1 MCLSCGCGR
10 PEDQHG
16 DSRHITLIDLAS
28 AAAAA
33 HITLADAARNILDGL
48 APGSEKQDPARA
60 VKGNINMRVAKA
72 TDEKRY
78 TLGLAYPALRPDVGK
93 ASDGYR
99 DFVTPEVLEQAA
111 WEWMAKHREINIHH
125 QDGTTGHATV
135 VESYIY
141 RGPDW
146 VVQSPVDKS
155 QVSIRNGDWLLGVIW
170 DDLTWPWVKAGVI
183 RGWSP
188 EGTAKRRRPAPETL
202 AALRH

>member
-10 PEDQHG
+10 PEDRHG

-48 APGSEKQDPARA
+48 APGSEQQDPARA
-60 VKGNINMRVAKA
+60 VKQNIKVWVAKA

-99 DFVTPEVLEQAA
+99 DLSTGL
-111 WEWMAKHREINIHH
+111 W
-125 QDGTTGHATV
+125 TTQ
-135 VESYIY
+135 S
-141 RGPDW
+141 GP
-146 VVQSPVDKS
+146 
-155 QVSIRNGDWLLGVIW
+155 R
-170 DDLTWPWVKAGVI
+170 
-183 RGWSP
+183 
-188 EGTAKRRRPAPETL
+188 
-202 AALRH
+202 